1 METSVRLRF
10 HNLNLD
16 SITNNPETSRL
27 TKNSKDSNI
36 QPETVPPIPIPN
48 VLFLDEE
55 RASSPNSTCKT
66 QRNLLSNPNPAN
78 IFRRDKL
85 I

>member
-16 SITNNPETSRL
+16 SITNNPEANRL
-27 TKNSKDSNI
+27 NKYTKDSPL
-36 QPETVPPIPIPN
+36 QPETVPPIPMPN

-55 RASSPNSTCKT
+55 RASSPNSTRKT
-66 QRNLLSNPNPAN
+66 QKNLLSNPNPAN
-78 IFRRDKL
+78 IFRKDKF